1 MRISTKIFIGLLG
14 ALLAFALFIGLSQ
27 YGTIQIRKEEKRL
40 TLLNSASRSISSSVI
55 SSRMYLERSTGRDYV
70 FESLA
75 EGRERLLSV
84 QSGTAKDEYAFIQ
97 ATLAQID
104 FYEDIFSTLVESKTS
119 LSKLEERLIAQ
130 VYNFGEESLLIQN
143 RLESERER
151 ISLSIGEN
159 DEPDITQIQLV
170 DRFIAEKAYLWGWMN
185 RSIVIIRHEL
195 GTGYDLDVDLTN
207 VEETNAVI
215 TEKIETLESLG
226 PSLSLPELDPFMAT
240 LRSIRRNFESVSTEF
255 ALAARAESES
265 RMMIELHGEKLRVML
280 EDLIYRFEEISNERS
295 EMLAYIYW
303 VSAFLFVLG
312 AVLSTLW
319 FTLGIIKPL
328 RRLSK
333 NFSDVAAGNFDLRIP
348 AHGKSE
354 LAELATSFNDM
365 NDRLRRSY
373 SEVEEKVRQRTRELQ
388 IATARSKKLADAAQ
402 EANLAK
408 SAFLAT
414 MSHEIRTPLNSI
426 IGFSEMLQD
435 TELDDEQRS
444 DLAAIRSSGG
454 ILLDLIND
462 ILDLS
467 KIEAGKVNM
476 EITAVR
482 LEELIHEVTSVF
494 KLSAANNGVKIELEI
509 ANDFIDR
516 IIYSDRTRLYQVLN
530 NLISNAVKF
539 TQEGEIRVRA
549 WRENHNEPT
558 GDRIYLSVSDTGVG
572 ISEDKLEDVF
582 LAFTQADSSTTRKY
596 GGTGLGL
603 AISRRIVEILGG
615 EISVSSKPGGGS
627 IFTFYI
633 RDQKVDEKTA
643 SFADV
648 SNHELSFDSV
658 PLVLVAED
666 DPINYKLTE
675 KILSRFGVKAIWA
688 QDGRQAVEQVRHN
701 EFDFIFMDLQMPEL
715 DGIEATY
722 EIRKQC
728 KDSKQPYIA
737 ALTANALGESREAS
751 VAAGMNDFVTKPV
764 SGDSIKAA
772 LLRYSDYMQSGP
784 AASQS

>member
-27 YGTIQIRKEEKRL
+27 YGTSQIRKEEKRL

-55 SSRMYLERSTGRDYV
+55 SSRMYLDRSTGRDYV

-75 EGRERLLSV
+75 EGRERLLFV
-84 QSGTAKDEYAFIQ
+84 QSGTAKEEYAFIQ
-97 ATLAQID
+97 AALAQID
-104 FYEDIFSTLVESKTS
+104 FYEDIFLNLVESKTS
-119 LSKLEERLIAQ
+119 LSNLEERLIAQ

-143 RLESERER
+143 RLESEREQVHSQADGKDELD
-151 ISLSIGEN
+151 IDHALS
-159 DEPDITQIQLV
+159 V
-170 DRFIAEKAYLWGWMN
+170 DRFIAENAYLWGWIN
-185 RSIVIIRHEL
+185 QSIIIIRREL
-195 GTGYDLDVDLTN
+195 GVGYDLDIDLNN
-207 VEETNAVI
+207 VAEVNAVI
-215 TEKIETLESLG
+215 NEKIETLESLA
-226 PSLSLPELDPFMAT
+226 PSLALPGLDSYMTT
-240 LRSIRRNFESVSTEF
+240 LRGVCRNFESVSTEF

-295 EMLAYIYW
+295 EMLTYIYW
-303 VSAFLFVLG
+303 GSAFLFVLG

-319 FTLGIIKPL
+319 FTLGIIRPL
-328 RRLSK
+328 QRLSK

-354 LAELATSFNDM
+354 LAQLATSFNDM
-365 NDRLRRSY
+365 NDRLRSSY

-572 ISEDKLEDVF
+572 ISEDKLDDVF

-615 EISVSSKPGGGS
+615 EISVASKPGGGS

-633 RDQKVDEKTA
+633 RDQKIDERSA

-648 SNHELSFDSV
+648 SNHELSFDSA

-728 KDSKQPYIA
+728 KNSKQPYIA

-772 LLRYSDYMQSGP
+772 LLRYNEYAQSGP
-784 AASQS
+784 ATSQS